1 MLSKIKKAM
10 RGEGGFTLIELM
22 VVILIIGILIA
33 IAVPS
38 FIAIRNRGYQ
48 AQAKS
53 NLRNGVTASAAYGTD
68 HEGDY
73 TGMTAAIL
81 HNEYESSV
89 TFADGAGAVVNT
101 VYISGLGADAYVLT
115 VTARDGS
122 VYTATKAAGGGVT
135 YNF

>member
-53 NLRNGVTASAAYGTD
+53 NLRNGVTAAAAYGTD
-68 HEGDY
+68 EEGDY

-81 HNEYESSV
+81 HGQYESSV

-101 VYISGLGADAYVLT
+101 VYISGLGADTYVLT

>member
-1 MLSKIKKAM
+1 MLSSERGPSIVRQQRHNKKGGRWKDMLAKIKKAM
-10 RGEGGFTLIELM
+10 RREGGFTLIELM

-53 NLRNGVTASAAYGTD
+53 ALRNGVTAAAAYGTD

-73 TGMTAAIL
+73 TGMTAATL
-81 HNEYESSV
+81 HDEYESSV
-89 TFADGAGAVVNT
+89 TFADGAGADVNT
-101 VYISGLGADAYVLT
+101 VYLSGLADDAY
-115 VTARDGS
+115 
-122 VYTATKAAGGGVT
+122 
-135 YNF
+135 